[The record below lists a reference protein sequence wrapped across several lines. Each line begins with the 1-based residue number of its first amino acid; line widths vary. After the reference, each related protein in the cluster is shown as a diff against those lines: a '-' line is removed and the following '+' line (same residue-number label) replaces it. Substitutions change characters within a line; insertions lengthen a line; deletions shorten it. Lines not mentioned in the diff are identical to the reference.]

1 MAKTIT
7 INISDIDEKILYD
20 QLLTTVT
27 KDGVDNE
34 GIKDWH
40 EQASSGK
47 INNAWKKFQ
56 QEWTTK
62 LINDSSFT
70 DPIPSNKTDFI
81 ALVTAR
87 SDYKNRKTRD
97 DEARA
102 KG

>member
-20 QLLTTVT
+20 QLLTTVSN
-27 KDGVDNE
+27 DGVDNE

-40 EQASSGK
+40 EKASNGK

-70 DPIPSNKTDFI
+70 DAIPSNKTDFVNLI
-81 ALVTAR
+81 TAR
-87 SDYKNRKTRD
+87 SDYKTRKQRD
-97 DEARA
+97 D
-102 KG
+102 G

>member
-70 DPIPSNKTDFI
+70 DPIPSNKTDFVN
-81 ALVTAR
+81 LVTAR
-87 SDYKNRKTRD
+87 SDYKNRTQR
-97 DEARA
+97 EPSE
-102 KG
+102 

>member
-20 QLLTTVT
+20 QLLTTVSN
-27 KDGVDNE
+27 DGVDNE

-40 EQASSGK
+40 EKASNGK

-70 DPIPSNKTDFI
+70 DAIPSNKTDFVN
-81 ALVTAR
+81 LVTAR
-87 SDYKNRKTRD
+87 SDYKNRTLRD
-97 DEARA
+97 AE
-102 KG
+102 

>member
-7 INISDIDEKILYD
+7 ISISDIDEKILYD

-47 INNAWKKFQ
+47 INNSWKKFRT
-56 QEWTTK
+56 EWTQR
-62 LINDSSFT
+62 LMDDDSFT
-70 DPIPSNKTDFI
+70 DSIPSNKTDFVN
-81 ALVTAR
+81 LVTAR
-87 SDYKNRKTRD
+87 SDYKNRTQR
-97 DEARA
+97 EPSE
-102 KG
+102 

>member
-20 QLLTTVT
+20 NLLSTVT

-40 EQASSGK
+40 EQASVGK
-47 INNAWKKFQ
+47 INNSWKRFQ

-62 LINDSSFT
+62 LMNDETFT
-70 DPIPSNKTDFI
+70 DSIPSNKEAFVN
-81 ALVTAR
+81 LVTAR
-87 SDYKNRKTRD
+87 ADYKTRQEKE
-97 DEARA
+97 EA
-102 KG
+102 

>member
-20 QLLTTVT
+20 QLLKTVSN
-27 KDGVDNE
+27 DGVDNE

-40 EQASSGK
+40 EKASNGK

-70 DPIPSNKTDFI
+70 DAIPSNKTDFVN
-81 ALVTAR
+81 LVTAR
-87 SDYKNRKTRD
+87 SDYKTRTQR
-97 DEARA
+97 EPS
-102 KG
+102 

>member
-47 INNAWKKFQ
+47 INNAWKKFRT
-56 QEWTTK
+56 EWTQR
-62 LINDSSFT
+62 LMDDSSFN
-70 DPIPSNKTDFI
+70 DPIPSNKEDFVN
-81 ALVTAR
+81 LVTSRA
-87 SDYKNRKTRD
+87 DYKNRTQR
-97 DEARA
+97 EPSE
-102 KG
+102 